1 MGSKFWVNLIKK
13 LADYELHKA
22 KVKQDET
29 LRLELEKI
37 NREKVLEKK
46 ANLKMMASRFNQA
59 LAKGDEKRLTKEK
72 CKRRMKGRRN
82 SDNLLFYSKSTKVQ
96 DLEDPR
102 LVKPKSQTYLRSD
115 LLEMEKKEHRGSVSM
130 SRMSSFRSQN
140 SNADFLRKVSITT
153 GQQNLG
159 GLPRIAGQNP

>member
-46 ANLKMMASRFNQA
+46 ANLK
-59 LAKGDEKRLTKEK
+59 
-72 CKRRMKGRRN
+72 
-82 SDNLLFYSKSTKVQ
+82 
-96 DLEDPR
+96 
-102 LVKPKSQTYLRSD
+102 
-115 LLEMEKKEHRGSVSM
+115 
-130 SRMSSFRSQN
+130 
-140 SNADFLRKVSITT
+140 
-153 GQQNLG
+153 
-159 GLPRIAGQNP
+159 

>member
-1 MGSKFWVNLIKK
+1 MGVKFWVNLIKK

-46 ANLKMMASRFNQA
+46 ANLKMMANKFNMA
-59 LAKGDEKRLTKEK
+59 LAKQDEMRLTKEK

-82 SDNLLFYSKSTKVQ
+82 SDN
-96 DLEDPR
+96 
-102 LVKPKSQTYLRSD
+102 
-115 LLEMEKKEHRGSVSM
+115 
-130 SRMSSFRSQN
+130 
-140 SNADFLRKVSITT
+140 
-153 GQQNLG
+153 
-159 GLPRIAGQNP
+159 